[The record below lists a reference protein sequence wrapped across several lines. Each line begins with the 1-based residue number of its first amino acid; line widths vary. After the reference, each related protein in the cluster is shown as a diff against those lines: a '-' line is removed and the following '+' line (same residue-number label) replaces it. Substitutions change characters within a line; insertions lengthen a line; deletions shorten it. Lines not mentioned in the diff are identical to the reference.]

1 MRIII
6 TDHARARIV
15 ERVGCRPDKV
25 EKIIFKAWKFG
36 TDPLPWFL
44 ERREVNKHHDFTIY
58 KVFMGGAFVFVPQ
71 EEDRNKLILTTCL
84 NYDHKFKPVL
94 PHGYIPPL
102 PGKDTPLLKKRLR

>member
-15 ERVGCRPDKV
+15 ERVGCRKDKV
-25 EKIIFKAWKFG
+25 EKLIFKAWKFG

-44 ERREVNKHHDFTIY
+44 
-58 KVFMGGAFVFVPQ
+58 KVFMGGAFVFVP
-71 EEDRNKLILTTCL
+71 ENEDRSKLILTTCL

-94 PHGYIPPL
+94 PHGYKTPPPAL
-102 PGKDTPLLKKRLR
+102 PR